1 MQWRALS
8 IEPRDVTLAN
18 GETLRTVA
26 SFQGAD
32 GDRDIL
38 KAHVC
43 LDAGDLALVTEFES
57 ADGKRQFGRTT
68 QWPAEIV
75 VHLGGMDMFR
85 PRMEIEEPAPSTEDE
100 TQSKAIMDSLTPDEI
115 AEAGSASLAYMRK
128 KIALKTEIN
137 PESEA
142 QGGSGD
148 PAAPAGPVVIE
159 PKGEP
164 PANPPETDHAL
175 ARQEMMARAS
185 EDVRSVSGIDDV
197 SLGAA
202 SKDDDEILF

>member
-18 GETLRTVA
+18 GETLRTLA

-38 KAHVC
+38 KAHIV
-43 LDAGDLALVTEFES
+43 LDAGDFALVTEFES

-68 QWPAEIV
+68 QWPREIIY
-75 VHLGGMDMFR
+75 HCMNS
-85 PRMEIEEPAPSTEDE
+85 P
-100 TQSKAIMDSLTPDEI
+100 TPTFFD
-115 AEAGSASLAYMRK
+115 AVD
-128 KIALKTEIN
+128 TEIN

-148 PAAPAGPVVIE
+148 PAAPAMVIE

-164 PANPPETDHAL
+164 PADPTESDHAL
-175 ARQEMMARAS
+175 MRHAAMASDPALTAAELQSSDAVGHDGAS
-185 EDVRSVSGIDDV
+185 DPNEIAKTD
-197 SLGAA
+197 
-202 SKDDDEILF
+202 KQPDDDLQF